1 MLEGY
6 LKYFRAIRS
15 FIRRISRDQS
25 LMGADD
31 FLGFFGFTLDKQ
43 VGSAGVR
50 LEGMALL
57 RVLPRS
63 FVYGAAVAERPRH
76 PEGTPITIPRN
87 SGIVLIK
94 KVLIEKYNEIL
105 RKIHNAAL
113 SSGAFNLYRMSAAAR
128 GVLQFD
134 TQIQAH
140 CSIIAVLDHVAVLP
154 GISEEQQRR
163 TIQRIWLSKLFEICH
178 PSTTQLGN
186 FADIAPSRIPGFLD
200 VVVPVTTWLEEN
212 ASNFHQDLG
221 RHLLNNVIL
230 TATLSSLLD
239 HQPTFQRVEKRKIGQ
254 NLRPEPSLRPN
265 KGDPIALYALEWF
278 SRDLPSRHLR
288 GILFIEQVVKRRIA
302 MDVTYLIA
310 FIEDVSAQLILNHY
324 YHGIKPNYNGM
335 VMPRSW
341 FLRGHLSIVGQII
354 APHKHWEPRFVNI
367 KRIYRAMLL
376 VGYNCRNDALVEEI
390 TKILGAIQ
398 RDLPGNPLRAFEI
411 TFADYRK
418 FKDWGGVFDA
428 LVANSPCAPVDV
440 LLGVWRYRRPTEPL
454 PKAIQTVVWYEV
466 SDLIAK
472 VSTTGT
478 HQSVLAVPAAR
489 NSATLFDPPFEI
501 IRKEASVK
509 VIQAAF
515 RRRCSIARDLA
526 QTKPTAD
533 NVERQK
539 E

>member
-1 MLEGY
+1 MLDGY

-15 FIRRISRDQS
+15 FIRRISKDQS
-25 LMGADD
+25 MMGADD

-128 GVLQFD
+128 GELQFD

-163 TIQRIWLSKLFEICH
+163 TIRRIWLSKLFEICH

-186 FADIAPSRIPGFLD
+186 FVDITPSRIPGFLD
-200 VVVPVTTWLEEN
+200 VVVPVITWLEEN

-221 RHLLNNVIL
+221 RHPLNNVIV

-239 HQPTFQRVEKRKIGQ
+239 HQPTFQRIEKRKVGQ
-254 NLRPEPSLRPN
+254 NLRPKPSLRPN
-265 KGDPIALYALEWF
+265 KGDPIALYALAWF

-288 GILFIEQVVKRRIA
+288 GILFIEQVVKRRVA

-341 FLRGHLSIVGQII
+341 FLRALVNGPCRWPNGILPFRLLSSMYALLRAVYGLSEGGGHLSIAGQTIT
-354 APHKHWEPRFVNI
+354 PNQHWEPRFVNI

-390 TKILGAIQ
+390 AKILGAIQ
-398 RDLPGNPLRAFEI
+398 RELPGNLLRAFEI

-418 FKDWGGVFDA
+418 SKDWGGVFDA
-428 LVANSPCAPVDV
+428 LVANPPCAPVDV
-440 LLGVWRYRRPTEPL
+440 LLGVWRYRRPTEPP
-454 PKAIQTVVWYEV
+454 PKAIQAVVWYGI

-489 NSATLFDPPFEI
+489 NSATLF
-501 IRKEASVK
+501 
-509 VIQAAF
+509 
-515 RRRCSIARDLA
+515 
-526 QTKPTAD
+526 
-533 NVERQK
+533 
-539 E
+539 